1 MFSNF
6 ISFNLNL
13 FHACSVF
20 VRLVFLNNRFR
31 CLIKVLILEFIHSGS
46 FGLIVTF
53 LFGIVSFAAVNI
65 CFIMLSEISFISLEV
80 NNAPQLASF
89 CFCL

>member
-1 MFSNF
+1 M
-6 ISFNLNL
+6 
-13 FHACSVF
+13 F
-20 VRLVFLNNRFR
+20 VRLAFLNNRFR

-65 CFIMLSEISFISLEV
+65 CFVMLSENSFISLAV
-80 NNAPQLASF
+80 NSASQLASF
-89 CFCL
+89 SFCL